1 MISINNRGFTLLEV
15 MLAVSILAVVSSM
28 VGFALSSTVSLLTA
42 TGNQKDI
49 YRQARITLERM
60 RDDLTAAVA
69 DGEVGFVGSKNEING
84 QQADSVIFSSMAHLV
99 FDGGRSEK
107 GSTTITYEVVEDED
121 DPGSLKLLRSDSLSV
136 FTEGNGDTKGYTLCA
151 NLRSLQ
157 LTYLDSDGQENDT
170 WESVPDKD
178 EEQESIF
185 LPAAVLISL
194 EFWQDSDQKSVL
206 PFRSGVWL
214 PTGSIIKEESGEQ

>member
-1 MISINNRGFTLLEV
+1 

-28 VGFALSSTVSLLTA
+28 VGFALSSTVTLLSI

-49 YRQARITLERM
+49 YRQARITLDRM
-60 RDDLTAAVA
+60 RDDLTATIA
-69 DGEVGFVGSKNEING
+69 DGEVGFVGTKTEING
-84 QQADSVIFSSMAHLV
+84 QQADSVVFSSMAHLV

-107 GSTTITYEVVEDED
+107 GSTTISYKVVEDEN

-136 FTEGNGDTKGYTLCA
+136 FAVDDRDKEAYTLCA

-157 LTYLDSDGQENDT
+157 LTYVDSDGQKNDT
-170 WESVPDKD
+170 WESVPENDN
-178 EEQESIF
+178 EQEPVL
-185 LPAAVLISL
+185 LPAAVFITL
-194 EFWQDSDQKSVL
+194 EFWQDSEHKTVI

-214 PTGSIIKEESGEQ
+214 PTGSIREEGDGE

>member
-1 MISINNRGFTLLEV
+1 MRINNRGFTLLEV

-28 VGFALSSTVSLLTA
+28 VGFALSSTVTLLSI

-49 YRQARITLERM
+49 YRQARVTLDRM
-60 RDDLTAAVA
+60 RDDLTATVA
-69 DGEVGFVGSKNEING
+69 DGEVGFVGTKTEING
-84 QQADSVIFSSMAHLV
+84 QQADSVVFSSMAHLV

-107 GSTTITYEVVEDED
+107 GSTTISYKVVEDEN

-136 FTEGNGDTKGYTLCA
+136 FAVDDGDKEAYTLCA

-157 LTYLDSDGQENDT
+157 LTYVASDGQKNDT
-170 WESVPDKD
+170 WESKPDK
-178 EEQESIF
+178 ESEQEPVL
-185 LPAAVLISL
+185 LPAAVFITL
-194 EFWQDSDQKSVL
+194 EFWQGSEHKVVL

-214 PTGSIIKEESGEQ
+214 PTGSIREDGNGEQ